1 MSKKWTENIFHIF
14 KGVSSP
20 RMAAILDIKVTF
32 FPRLFFSII
41 TCSISI
47 KNHIQL
53 EKSTLQVV
61 TELDFW
67 FLISFFFKE
76 FFYSTDIFEPQI
88 LCDNSLSWDIAKI
101 LCWISIKL
109 FCYYQ

>member
-1 MSKKWTENIFHIF
+1 MSKKWIENIFQIF

-32 FPRLFFSII
+32 FPAIIFSII

-61 TELDFW
+61 TELDFG
-67 FLISFFFKE
+67 FLIYFFFKE
-76 FFYSTDIFEPQI
+76 FFTPQI
-88 LCDNSLSWDIAKI
+88 NLSPKLCVIIHCHGI
-101 LCWISIKL
+101 LQK
-109 FCYYQ
+109 FCAGFP

>member
-1 MSKKWTENIFHIF
+1 MSKKWTENIFLIF

-20 RMAAILDIKVTF
+20 PNGSHIGYKSHVFPAII
-32 FPRLFFSII
+32 FSII

-53 EKSTLQVV
+53 EKSTIQVV

-67 FLISFFFKE
+67 FLYFFFKE
-76 FFYSTDIFEPQI
+76 FFYSTDIFEPKI
-88 LCDNSLSWDIAKI
+88 MCDNSLSWDIAKI

>member
-1 MSKKWTENIFHIF
+1 MSKNGLKIFF
-14 KGVSSP
+14 KFLRGFP
-20 RMAAILDIKVTF
+20 PPEWQPYWIYLVTF
-32 FPRLFFSII
+32 PAIIFSII

-67 FLISFFFKE
+67 FLIYFVFKE
-76 FFYSTDIFEPQI
+76 FFYSTDIFEPKI
-88 LCDNSLSWDIAKI
+88 MCDN
-101 LCWISIKL
+101 
-109 FCYYQ
+109 